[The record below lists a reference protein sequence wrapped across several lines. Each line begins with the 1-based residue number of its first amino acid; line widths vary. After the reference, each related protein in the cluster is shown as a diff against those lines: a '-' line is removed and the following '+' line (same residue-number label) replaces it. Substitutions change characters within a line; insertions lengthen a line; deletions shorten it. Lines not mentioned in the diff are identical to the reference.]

1 VEQRTTPERAYEWLR
16 GHPFAADAA
25 VTAVALFFAVL
36 VPALVTRRPM
46 DLLIGFFLVAPLA
59 WRRTAPVPAVF
70 VVAATGLAQT
80 AWVGLNGTE
89 CFVCAS
95 SPVIVADAAVPFAM
109 FALAAY
115 GPPWAATAGL
125 VLGGVGAYG
134 VASVAFGG
142 GTSGIDF
149 AVVAVMVF
157 AVVLASWALG
167 QLRRMGRREQERLVE
182 RARLLELERDQE
194 ARLAANA
201 ERARIAREMHD
212 VVAHSLSVTVAQADG
227 GRYAGQTDPAAAL
240 QALETISRTGRQ
252 ALADMRALLGVLRDD
267 EAQQRAPQ
275 PDAAAIPELV
285 KQVEAGGLEVYLQ
298 IAGQPAPMS
307 AGAGLAAYRIVQESL
322 TNVLKHA
329 GPGCRAWVNL
339 RWLPDALEV
348 WVADDGRGA
357 GASAAAPDGPPGQ
370 GLLGMR
376 ERATLYGGRLEAGPV
391 PGGGFGV
398 RAVLPYGRVA

>member
-1 VEQRTTPERAYEWLR
+1 MY
-16 GHPFAADAA
+16 
-25 VTAVALFFAVL
+25 
-36 VPALVTRRPM
+36 
-46 DLLIGFFLVAPLA
+46 
-59 WRRTAPVPAVF
+59 
-70 VVAATGLAQT
+70 
-80 AWVGLNGTE
+80 
-89 CFVCAS
+89 
-95 SPVIVADAAVPFAM
+95 
-109 FALAAY
+109 ALAAY
-115 GPPWAATAGL
+115 GPPWAATLGL
-125 VLGGVGAYG
+125 VAGAVGAYG
-134 VASVAFGG
+134 VASVIGLR
-142 GTSGIDF
+142 TSGPDF
-149 AVVAVMVF
+149 VVIAVMVF

-167 QLRRMGRREQERLVE
+167 QLRRMSRRDRDRLVE

-227 GRYAGQTDPAAAL
+227 GRYAGAADPAAAL
-240 QALETISRTGRQ
+240 QALETISKTGRQ

-275 PDAAAIPELV
+275 PDAGQIPALV
-285 KQVEAGGLEVYLQ
+285 QQVGAGGLDIRFDVT
-298 IAGQPAPMS
+298 GRPAPMS

-329 GPGCRAWVNL
+329 GPGCKASVAL
-339 RWLPDALEV
+339 RWRPDALEV
-348 WVADDGRGA
+348 WISDNGRGA
-357 GASAAAPDGPPGQ
+357 GATVPTGGTPGQ

-376 ERATLYGGRLEAGPV
+376 ERATLYGGSLDAGPV